1 MKNNINKVYNKLSKE
16 KIVLSN
22 KYKLSIAS
30 DLDRSSD
37 IMRDALDIHS
47 NSLNEL
53 ESKAQTYIDAKEDWV
68 YSKQDEVDAFEEL
81 RRQYGIVSDI
91 LQELET
97 KVGELGFSP
106 SDLYPDYQEL
116 IDTLDYIETEVERSR
131 EFIISDV
138 TFQ

>member
-1 MKNNINKVYNKLSKE
+1 MKNNINKVYNKLPKE

-22 KYKLSIAS
+22 KYKLSIAA
-30 DLDRSSD
+30 DLDRSYD

-53 ESKAQTYIDAKEDWV
+53 ESKAQTYMDAKEDWV
-68 YSKQDEVDAFEEL
+68 YSKDEEVERFEEL
-81 RRQYGIVSDI
+81 QKQYGIVYDI

-97 KVGELGFSP
+97 KVGELGFAP

-116 IDTLDYIETEVERSR
+116 IETLDYIENEVERNR
-131 EFIISDV
+131 MFIISDV
-138 TFQ
+138 EIR

>member
-1 MKNNINKVYNKLSKE
+1 MKNNINKVYNKLPKE

-30 DLDRSSD
+30 DLERSSD

-81 RRQYGIVSDI
+81 QRQYGIVSDI

-97 KVGELGFSP
+97 KVGELGFAP

-138 TFQ
+138 NF